1 MINNIRAITIIEGPE
16 EVFNSKEVN
25 KPIVTDKI
33 PINIATNTICFG
45 LLVIFDSS
53 HIISRPVIKRVPII
67 FIDNAMTQQK
77 KEKMN
82 YTYSVSFLLQLII
95 INCSRK

>member
-25 KPIVTDKI
+25 KPIVTDKK

-45 LLVIFDSS
+45 LLVIFLDAAAG
-53 HIISRPVIKRVPII
+53 IISCLL
-67 FIDNAMTQQK
+67 
-77 KEKMN
+77 
-82 YTYSVSFLLQLII
+82 YTSDAADE
-95 INCSRK
+95 

>member
-45 LLVIFDSS
+45 LLVIFLDAAAG
-53 HIISRPVIKRVPII
+53 IINNPVIKSVPII
-67 FIDNAMTQQK
+67 FIDNAITPASSRVK
-77 KEKMN
+77 
-82 YTYSVSFLLQLII
+82 II
-95 INCSRK
+95 L

>member
-1 MINNIRAITIIEGPE
+1 MTNNIRAITIIEGPE

-45 LLVIFDSS
+45 LLVIFLDAAAG
-53 HIISRPVIKRVPII
+53 IISRPVIKRAVS
-67 FIDNAMTQQK
+67 
-77 KEKMN
+77 
-82 YTYSVSFLLQLII
+82 YTHLTLPTI
-95 INCSRK
+95 

>member
-45 LLVIFDSS
+45 LLVIFLDAAAG
-53 HIISRPVIKRVPII
+53 IISRPVIKRVPII
-67 FIDNAMTQQK
+67 FIDNAITPASSRVK
-77 KEKMN
+77 
-82 YTYSVSFLLQLII
+82 II
-95 INCSRK
+95 LYILGFIPSAEARS